1 MTENKVESKLI
12 NYYKE
17 QTRQGEEGY
26 IDNNNGT
33 VRYDHVGERI
43 QYFEQKIFE
52 EKLKEF
58 KDQLISEKEAR
69 EKARKV
75 AWIDWLPFLL
85 QNVKVTEG
93 EEVKFKKADRIGEKN
108 QVLTSCEFSN

>member
-43 QYFEQKIFE
+43 QYFEQKIF
-52 EKLKEF
+52 
-58 KDQLISEKEAR
+58 
-69 EKARKV
+69 
-75 AWIDWLPFLL
+75 
-85 QNVKVTEG
+85 
-93 EEVKFKKADRIGEKN
+93 
-108 QVLTSCEFSN
+108 CEFSN